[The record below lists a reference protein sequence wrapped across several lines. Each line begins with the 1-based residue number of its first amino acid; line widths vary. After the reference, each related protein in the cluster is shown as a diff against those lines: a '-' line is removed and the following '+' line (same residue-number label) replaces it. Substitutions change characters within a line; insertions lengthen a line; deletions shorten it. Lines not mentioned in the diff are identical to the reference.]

1 LNPWPVGRFWLFDPN
16 GRRVVDGVSHVSDS
30 HRKLISVAVDGH
42 GMTTEDSDCVE
53 FEVSLPE
60 DLVVELD
67 EYRAH
72 CGYPSRSAVV
82 TEALRE

>member
-1 LNPWPVGRFWLFDPN
+1 
-16 GRRVVDGVSHVSDS
+16 
-30 HRKLISVAVDGH
+30 
-42 GMTTEDSDCVE
+42 MTTEDSDCVE